1 MRRGRSPATATP
13 SSLGPESR
21 LASPPPLGA
30 SIPLLDGEEWDP
42 RPPQQRGVRR
52 PAVRVDETSL
62 EPSYGQDGNE
72 SRRQQQVEVLRRQ
85 IEQAGLGAANSSE
98 GIQGSDERGQSSR
111 LLGEEGADRRSG
123 EQVSPDRGTIL
134 QQPEQRAAPEH
145 DGTSQSAA
153 PMPSGHQG
161 TSISATLE
169 PSRTSQVTAEGTG
182 DRGDVEERARS
193 HKDRFAQ
200 VPEDA
205 PRDSAL
211 QVMPWRASLVEP
223 SREEHQPGAAV
234 TNPRPDLRSPESV
247 GVHTHESRM
256 EELMAAMLAN
266 LQTLGARG

>member
-193 HKDRFAQ
+193 HKDRFPQ

-205 PRDSAL
+205 PLCSPGDAMESITCGAEPRGASTGSCRDQSEA
-211 QVMPWRASLVEP
+211 
-223 SREEHQPGAAV
+223 
-234 TNPRPDLRSPESV
+234 RPEIS
-247 GVHTHESRM
+247 GVRRCTY
-256 EELMAAMLAN
+256 A
-266 LQTLGARG
+266 